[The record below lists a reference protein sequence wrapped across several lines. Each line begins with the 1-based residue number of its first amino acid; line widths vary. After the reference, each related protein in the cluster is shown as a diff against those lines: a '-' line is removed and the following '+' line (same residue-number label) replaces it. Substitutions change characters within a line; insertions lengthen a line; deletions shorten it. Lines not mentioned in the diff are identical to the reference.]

1 LKGLIGVSILDH
13 TGAHRIRSAYHK
25 ELHMDVI
32 CTSIE
37 DVRQRIDHID
47 RDMVALLAQRGK
59 LVTQAAAFKKTTDDV
74 RAPARVEQVIA
85 KVRSIANDSGASAD
99 VVEQVYRAMIAAFIE
114 EELNTHSTLA
124 ERS

>member
-1 LKGLIGVSILDH
+1 
-13 TGAHRIRSAYHK
+13 
-25 ELHMDVI
+25 MDVI

-47 RDMVALLAQRGK
+47 RDMVALLAQRGN

-85 KVRSIANDSGASAD
+85 KVRSIANDCGASAN

-114 EELNTHSTLA
+114 EELKTHSTLA